1 MTRRL
6 DKHKAQK
13 SPSAAVS
20 SIKSKDFVVSAD
32 EPQKWNEQ
40 KELEQVNA
48 LYALLEDRYAK
59 EFPLP
64 QMLRTPASNPTYY
77 DDLIREMQEA
87 PTRSWLGSLMKRI
100 QGLLRFS

>member
-1 MTRRL
+1 MTQRL
-6 DKHKAQK
+6 CKHKAQT
-13 SPSAAVS
+13 SPSATAS
-20 SIKSKDFVVSAD
+20 SIKSKNAMVSEV

-40 KELEQVNA
+40 KELEQANA

-77 DDLIREMQEA
+77 DDLVTEMQEA
-87 PTRSWLGSLMKRI
+87 PTRSWLGRLMKRV
-100 QGLLRFS
+100 QGSLRFS

>member
-6 DKHKAQK
+6 GKHKAQT

-20 SIKSKDFVVSAD
+20 GIKSKDAMVS
-32 EPQKWNEQ
+32 EVKPQKWNEQ
-40 KELEQVNA
+40 KELEQANA

-59 EFPLP
+59 ESRLP

-77 DDLIREMQEA
+77 DDLITEMQEA
-87 PTRSWLGSLMKRI
+87 PTRSWLGSLMKRV
-100 QGLLRFS
+100 QGSLRFS

>member
-6 DKHKAQK
+6 DRRKAQR

-20 SIKSKDFVVSAD
+20 SNKSKDAMVSAD

-64 QMLRTPASNPTYY
+64 QILRTPASNPTYY
-77 DDLIREMQEA
+77 DDLITEMQEA
-87 PTRSWLGSLMKRI
+87 PTRSWLGSLMKR
-100 QGLLRFS
+100 L